1 MTLLYIALGTF
12 GVIGIIYLIL
22 FIYQKKMSKAI
33 KEETKQTFLI
43 YGTLKD
49 EHQKRIFNLNGK
61 TYQIMYFHVPIQSEL
76 TINSTTMWEIR
87 DKGKSELI
95 NQQHFLSSTDPKIII
110 IYPSQGVIKRYINE
124 NEMEFVKYN
133 KMFYN
138 MYIVR
143 SFELENL
150 LKELN
155 NA

>member
-61 TYQIMYFHVPIQSEL
+61 NISNHVFPCSY
-76 TINSTTMWEIR
+76 SIR
-87 DKGKSELI
+87 ID
-95 NQQHFLSSTDPKIII
+95 D
-110 IYPSQGVIKRYINE
+110 
-124 NEMEFVKYN
+124 
-133 KMFYN
+133 
-138 MYIVR
+138 
-143 SFELENL
+143 
-150 LKELN
+150 
-155 NA
+155 